1 MEQKVI
7 EEFIAAIN
15 EQNLPQ
21 IIEKM
26 AEDFQFIDTYGDREG
41 KEAMKLGWQGYFE
54 WFPDYRI
61 EIDDYAV
68 NERFTMIIGKA
79 SGSCLGKPENHW
91 AFPAAWKVETKG
103 QQIKTWQVFCDSKKQ
118 LDSMKEDSVKCND

>member
-41 KEAMKLGWQGYFE
+41 KRSDEARLA
-54 WFPDYRI
+54 R
-61 EIDDYAV
+61 
-68 NERFTMIIGKA
+68 
-79 SGSCLGKPENHW
+79 
-91 AFPAAWKVETKG
+91 
-103 QQIKTWQVFCDSKKQ
+103 VF
-118 LDSMKEDSVKCND
+118 